1 MKKIVILATLV
12 AVMGTGSVFA
22 SRARLSV
29 SGSGDA
35 LGIVD
40 VGSLSA
46 NDAYNI
52 FYNPVYI
59 NDVKNLAIV
68 EKYNGQSGAM
78 GGFATSIS
86 NFNIGVF
93 MNKPNTVGYTNG
105 KDFRN
110 IDVIVGGDAGF
121 KWGLGLSYGS
131 NYVVAKEAQDLNV
144 NLGFDFDGIS
154 PFVNYKVI
162 GQEKDVASGVK
173 TKFKDMAF
181 GLRYKMGEWTPYAMV
196 RMTKTDPATTD
207 ETGIVVGANRTMNVA
222 DAAVINYGLAYSR
235 HTIKNG
241 AKEAAIPMW
250 VVAESDVAE
259 FLAVRAGLHYQAYH
273 KTSGVGSAADNT
285 SAAIGA
291 TFKHKKA
298 ALDWAIGNSKP
309 GFDQENIG
317 SKTFSLAEGFFT
329 QASLSYSW

>member
-1 MKKIVILATLV
+1 
-12 AVMGTGSVFA
+12 MGTGSVFA

-35 LGIVD
+35 LGILD
-40 VGSLSA
+40 AGSLSA
-46 NDAYNI
+46 NDVYNV

-59 NDVKNLAIV
+59 NDFKNMAII

-78 GGFATSIS
+78 GGFTTGIS

-93 MNKPNTVGYTNG
+93 MNKANTVGYTNG
-105 KDFRN
+105 KNFRN

-144 NLGFDFDGIS
+144 NLGLDFDGIS
-154 PFVNYKVI
+154 PFINFKAI
-162 GQEKDVASGVK
+162 GEEKDVATSTKG
-173 TKFKDMAF
+173 KFKDMAF

-196 RMTKTDPATTD
+196 RMMKTDPATT
-207 ETGIVVGANRTMNVA
+207 ESTGIVVGANRTMNVA

-250 VVAESDVAE
+250 VVAESDVAD
-259 FLAVRAGLHYQAYH
+259 FLALRAGVHYQVYH

-285 SAAIGA
+285 SAVLGA

-298 ALDWAIGNSKP
+298 ALDWAIGNSNP
-309 GFDQENIG
+309 GHNPATPGDDEFIN
-317 SKTFSLAEGFFT
+317 SKTFSLAQGFFT